1 MTGLLVYLGIAL
13 GFSFLC
19 SIVEAVLLSVTT
31 AYISLMVQQGNP
43 SAKLLKSLKAD
54 IDRPL
59 AAILTLNTIAHTAGA
74 AGVGAQAAVVFG
86 DNSLGIISAVL
97 TLLILVFSEIIPK
110 TLGTVYWR
118 QLAPSVAYILRYMV
132 LILAPF
138 VWMAKILTERL
149 KIHPT
154 LRGFSRE
161 EFAAMAALGEREG
174 QLNSRE
180 ARILENVFRFSDMPV
195 EVAMTPNIVIF
206 SLPASSTVDAFIHRY
221 QQNRFSRIPIYD
233 DNRDHISGFVLRNDL
248 LLAKTRDNGD
258 NPLVNY
264 RRELLVVSNK
274 LPLLSALELSI
285 GNRAHML
292 LVVNEYGDT
301 KGLITLED
309 IIETLIG
316 FEIVDEHDKVVDLQV
331 VAKKLLQRKLAA
343 GQVNSD

>member
-1 MTGLLVYLGIAL
+1 MTALLIYLAIAL

-19 SIVEAVLLSVTT
+19 SIAEAVLLSVST
-31 AYISLMVQQGNP
+31 AYISLMVQQKKPFG
-43 SAKLLKSLKAD
+43 KLLRQLKAD

-74 AGVGAQAAVVFG
+74 AGVGAQAALVFG
-86 DNSLGIISAVL
+86 NNSLGVVSAIL

-118 QLAPSVAYILRYMV
+118 KLAPSVAYLLKYMV
-132 LILAPF
+132 WILAPF
-138 VWMAKILTERL
+138 VWVAKILTDRL
-149 KIHPT
+149 KVHPT

-174 QLNSRE
+174 QLDAHE
-180 ARILENVFRFSDMPV
+180 ARILENVFRFRDMPV

-206 SLPASSTVDAFIHRY
+206 SLAATSTVDAFVHRY
-221 QQNRFSRIPIYD
+221 QQNRYSRIPIYD
-233 DNRDHISGFVLRNDL
+233 NDKDHINGFVLRSDL
-248 LLAKTRDNGD
+248 LLAKTRGNGET
-258 NPLVNY
+258 PLANY
-264 RRELLVVSNK
+264 RRELLVVPNT

-285 GNRAHML
+285 SNRAHML

-316 FEIVDEHDKVVDLQV
+316 FEIVDEHDKVVDLQA
-331 VAKKLLQRKLAA
+331 VARKLWQRKLAA
-343 GQVNSD
+343 GQANSD